1 MRPSSGFVKLI
12 YENAVRDTRTIP
24 DNSGKIKEWVR
35 AKHADM
41 PKPKKGEIYGTY
53 NNEMCYERGLE
64 NLKKIKGIEINPLDR
79 HTIKI
84 VLKKQSSE
92 VEALVNEAIRSSKGY
107 VEIELE
113 TINAL
118 KVHKKKSDSG
128 VLDTPFYG

>member
-1 MRPSSGFVKLI
+1 
-12 YENAVRDTRTIP
+12 
-24 DNSGKIKEWVR
+24 
-35 AKHADM
+35 M

-53 NNEMCYERGLE
+53 YNEMSYERGLDK
-64 NLKKIKGIEINPLDR
+64 LKKIDGIDIQPLDS

-84 VLKKQSSE
+84 VLKKYSRAT
-92 VEALVNEAIRSSKGY
+92 EAAVNEAIRSSKGY

-118 KVHKKKSDSG
+118 KVNKGKKGESG

>member
-1 MRPSSGFVKLI
+1 
-12 YENAVRDTRTIP
+12 
-24 DNSGKIKEWVR
+24 
-35 AKHADM
+35 M
-41 PKPKKGEIYGTY
+41 PKPKKGEIYGTF

-64 NLKKIKGIEINPLDR
+64 KLKKIKGIDINPLDR

-84 VLKKQSSE
+84 VLKKLNGE
-92 VEALVNEAIRSSKGY
+92 TEAAVNDAIRSSKGY

-118 KVHKKKSDSG
+118 KVNKKKPDSG

>member
-1 MRPSSGFVKLI
+1 
-12 YENAVRDTRTIP
+12 
-24 DNSGKIKEWVR
+24 
-35 AKHADM
+35 M

-53 NNEMCYERGLE
+53 NNEMCYERGLDK
-64 NLKKIKGIEINPLDR
+64 LKAIKGIDIQPLDS

-84 VLKKQSSE
+84 VLKKYSNAT
-92 VEALVNEAIRSSKGY
+92 EAAVNDAIRSSKGY

-118 KVHKKKSDSG
+118 KAGKPKKAESG

>member
-1 MRPSSGFVKLI
+1 
-12 YENAVRDTRTIP
+12 
-24 DNSGKIKEWVR
+24 
-35 AKHADM
+35 M
-41 PKPKKGEIYGTY
+41 PKPKKGEIYGTF

-64 NLKKIKGIEINPLDR
+64 KLQKIKGIEINPLDS

-84 VLKKQSSE
+84 VLKKISGE
-92 VEALVNEAIRSSKGY
+92 TEAAVNDAIRSSKGY

-118 KVHKKKSDSG
+118 KVHKKKSESG